1 MNFWQIPFMVAVIA
15 CAVVLAYY
23 LKNQH
28 KEKLELIK
36 RGENIVFQ
44 DALEQMRLNSLAR
57 GIIAIALALGLFL
70 GHLLEQYT
78 TLNILVSYL
87 SMLFLSFGIG
97 SLVFY
102 KIVKND

>member
-1 MNFWQIPFMVAVIA
+1 MNFWQIPFMVAVIT

-57 GIIAIALALGLFL
+57 GTIAIALALGLFL